1 VNTKPHCTFPSAALA
16 IVPVILLLTGCGAF
30 HPEDYPLDGP
40 TLAAT
45 ENPQEVTAEQ
55 FGHSWPLTVDHGQ
68 IGCTLNAADDPVLTF
83 TTPDGTVYALNALEE
98 NRDNEDIRELATGSI
113 GPLRTFAFAVCDVGT
128 R

>member
-1 VNTKPHCTFPSAALA
+1 MNSNPGRALRPA
-16 IVPVILLLTGCGAF
+16 TLATIPLILALTGCGSF

-40 TLAAT
+40 TLTAT

-68 IGCTLNAADDPVLTF
+68 VGCDLNAAGDPVLTF
-83 TTPDGTVYALNALEE
+83 TDPDGTVYALNALEE
-98 NRDNEDIRELATGSI
+98 NAGNADIGDIATGSV
-113 GPLRTFAFAVCDVGT
+113 GPLRTFAFTVCDASA

>member
-1 VNTKPHCTFPSAALA
+1 MNSNPGRALRPAALA
-16 IVPVILLLTGCGAF
+16 TIPLILALTGCGAF

-40 TLAAT
+40 TLTAT

-68 IGCTLNAADDPVLTF
+68 VGCDLNAAGDPVLTF
-83 TTPDGTVYALNALEE
+83 TDPDGTVYALNALEE
-98 NRDNEDIRELATGSI
+98 NAGNADIGDIATGSV
-113 GPLRTFAFAVCDVGT
+113 GPLRTFAFIVCDASA